1 MVNLIRMK
9 SLNAH
14 CTGITVLTTVIL
26 NKPQVREMCPHVTL
40 DAMERACM
48 RGEMG
53 RQNRGEMALL
63 VSEGGRWMAGVHGDR
78 LCFHWRNDKSEPVER
93 EHAFKCD
100 TIIFSCNFYTQF

>member
-1 MVNLIRMK
+1 MRFCLQLSKQEVECLQ
-9 SLNAH
+9 
-14 CTGITVLTTVIL
+14 LTTVIL

-78 LCFHWRNDKSEPVER
+78 LCFHWRNDKSEPVYDIR
-93 EHAFKCD
+93 EKLKPLL
-100 TIIFSCNFYTQF
+100 